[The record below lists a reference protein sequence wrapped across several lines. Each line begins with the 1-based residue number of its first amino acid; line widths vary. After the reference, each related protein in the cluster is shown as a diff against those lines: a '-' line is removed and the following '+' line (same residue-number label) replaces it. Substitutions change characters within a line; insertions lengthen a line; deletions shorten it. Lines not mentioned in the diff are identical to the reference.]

1 MGSDQELIERITR
14 SDSRAFE
21 LFYKKYFTP
30 LCLFAN
36 SRIRDPE
43 LAREQVQEVFLS
55 LWKNRGKLEIRESAK
70 SYLYRAVLN
79 RIINHFKRKKIEAT
93 YLESLEKDSR
103 VANQPEFDLEEKLFK
118 LIEDLPPRRK
128 EVFIL
133 SRFQGLRYKE
143 IAQRLNISLK
153 TVEGQMSQ
161 ALKFLEENLQEYLP
175 VFLLCLFQGW
185 GQMFV

>member
-1 MGSDQELIERITR
+1 VRTDQDLIQGVKRG
-14 SDSRAFE
+14 DSLAFE
-21 LFYKKYFTP
+21 EFYKKYFTA

-55 LWKNRGKLEIRESAK
+55 VWKNRAKLEIRESAK

-79 RIINHFKRKKIEAT
+79 RIINHFKHKKIEAA
-93 YLESLEKDSR
+93 YLESIEGDSR
-103 VANQPEFDLEEKLFK
+103 ATNQAEFDLEEKLFK
-118 LIEDLPPRRK
+118 LIEDLPARRK
-128 EVFIL
+128 EVFVL
-133 SRFQGLRYKE
+133 SRFEGLRYKE
-143 IAQRLNISLK
+143 IAERMNISLK

-175 VFLLCLFQGW
+175 VLILCLIPGW
-185 GQMFV
+185 G